1 MARICWSLNV
11 PGSDSSALQMAYLT
25 SPGAMPRTSSHF
37 CPVGNPAPPIPRNP
51 APFSVCTIVSGSSS
65 PASSARRVA

>member
-1 MARICWSLNV
+1 
-11 PGSDSSALQMAYLT
+11 
-25 SPGAMPRTSSHF
+25 MPRTSSHF

-51 APFSVCTIVSGSSS
+51 APFSVCTIVSGSTS